1 MPSDYLKLIEWAKK
15 LFEGLSH
22 LTTYLKT
29 RTFKQVFGRDAV
41 KEYHVIYNI
50 NIVPR
55 GIVFEK
61 PEPKVKRDNYRRT
74 QNLTTINSCA
84 VTRAIGY
91 LVYAFGEKV
100 DKPPIISSDVD
111 TDDRMDISFISVGGV
126 TNQKTC
132 DVLRDTSN
140 QFLEFKRRSIVHR
153 PSKLPVIEF
162 TGDVDYG
169 LIIKIKP
176 HSNPKRT
183 WICCAGFGEWGSSG
197 SAWFIARKWKDI
209 RKWAKDKP
217 FAIITKTD
225 VNSDESTELIH
236 KFLTSE
242 DVEDVLRKT
251 PETVT
256 TTTTKIVTTS
266 LTSTAVPPE
275 SNSTA
280 EPSASS

>member
-1 MPSDYLKLIEWAKK
+1 MSVWDYLNLFQWAKK
-15 LFEGLSH
+15 LWYYV
-22 LTTYLKT
+22 LTW
-29 RTFKQVFGRDAV
+29 TFKQVFGRDAG

-50 NIVPR
+50 NIVPK

-61 PEPKVKRDNYRRT
+61 PEPKVNRDDYRRT
-74 QNLTTINSCA
+74 KNLTTINSCA

-100 DKPPIISSDVD
+100 NKPPIISSDVD
-111 TDDRMDISFISVGGV
+111 TDDRMDISFISIGGV
-126 TNQKTC
+126 TNLKTC
-132 DVLRDTSN
+132 DVLRDNSN
-140 QFLEFKRRSIVHR
+140 QFLDFSKRSIVHR

-197 SAWFIARKWKDI
+197 AAWFLARKWKDI

-225 VNSDESTELIH
+225 INSDESTELLH

-251 PETVT
+251 QKTVT
-256 TTTTKIVTTS
+256 TTTTEIVTKS
-266 LTSTAVPPE
+266 FTSTAAPPE

-280 EPSASS
+280 APTASS

>member
-1 MPSDYLKLIEWAKK
+1 MSIWDYLNIVQWAKN
-15 LFEGLSH
+15 LWYYLS
-22 LTTYLKT
+22 TW
-29 RTFKQVFGRDAV
+29 TFKQVLGRDAG
-41 KEYHVIYNI
+41 KEYHIIYNI
-50 NIVPR
+50 SIPPEDT
-55 GIVFEK
+55 IYLK
-61 PEPKVKRDNYRRT
+61 PKPKVKRDNYRKT

-84 VTRAIGY
+84 VTRAIGH

-100 DKPPIISSDVD
+100 NKPPTISSDVD
-111 TDDRMDISFISVGGV
+111 TDDRMDISFISIGGL
-126 TNQKTC
+126 TNLKTC
-132 DVLRDTSN
+132 DLLKDNSN
-140 QFLEFKRRSIVHR
+140 NFLDFNKRSIVH
-153 PSKLPVIEF
+153 PSSKLPVIEF

-169 LIIKIKP
+169 FIIKIKP

-197 SAWFIARKWKDI
+197 AAWFLARKWKDI
-209 RKWAKDKP
+209 RKWTKDKP

-225 VNSDESTELIH
+225 VNSDESTELLH

-256 TTTTKIVTTS
+256 TTTKIVTTS
-266 LTSTAVPPE
+266 LTSTAAPPE